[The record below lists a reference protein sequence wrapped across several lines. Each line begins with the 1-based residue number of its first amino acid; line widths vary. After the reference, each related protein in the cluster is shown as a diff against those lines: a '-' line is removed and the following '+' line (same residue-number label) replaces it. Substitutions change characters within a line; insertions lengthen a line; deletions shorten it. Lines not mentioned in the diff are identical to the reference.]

1 MARMRTQRGVAPD
14 GLTGAAPRAARRWAA
29 ILGAVAVLAAAGVGA
44 GVLASSGSGVAP
56 ATAASARI
64 TTGSLAAVKR
74 AMIAKLRAGRV
85 HFSWVVC
92 VRNGERFHGVAVV
105 RCNVEFGDPH
115 VQAYCSVFRGG
126 RLVTSAEDPAI
137 PCRPDDAGF
146 TTIIQTSH

>member
-1 MARMRTQRGVAPD
+1 
-14 GLTGAAPRAARRWAA
+14 
-29 ILGAVAVLAAAGVGA
+29 
-44 GVLASSGSGVAP
+44 
-56 ATAASARI
+56 
-64 TTGSLAAVKR
+64 
-74 AMIAKLRAGRV
+74 MIAKLHAGGV

-92 VRNGERFHGVAVV
+92 VRNGERFHGVGVV